1 MSASSE
7 VLRELAS
14 HLHKVDE
21 DPATPLNTDILE
33 RSELYT
39 STPEFRNQ
47 IWKETQSLFLQIAS
61 LLPKLQQDPSPLTR
75 FIIKLAKPYRFEDI
89 KDVEFEIGLDLQA
102 VPFHG
107 LLLTLLGKAT
117 ANGVD
122 AQALANRPTVMLSI
136 VRLWL
141 CTQDA
146 GIASQAEY
154 LLTSL
159 LQVSKNE
166 PALASGQ
173 NSLRTYGTGPMWR
186 RLFGDRDIASLYY
199 HYTSLKELTSSPAPV
214 LSKREKT
221 VAQARLLH
229 GCHKWGLSIGTLWSR
244 LIVSTWS
251 ARLA

>member
-122 AQALANRPTVMLSI
+122 AQALANRPSFA
-136 VRLWL
+136 
-141 CTQDA
+141 CGYA
-146 GIASQAEY
+146 
-154 LLTSL
+154 
-159 LQVSKNE
+159 
-166 PALASGQ
+166 
-173 NSLRTYGTGPMWR
+173 
-186 RLFGDRDIASLYY
+186 
-199 HYTSLKELTSSPAPV
+199 
-214 LSKREKT
+214 
-221 VAQARLLH
+221 
-229 GCHKWGLSIGTLWSR
+229 HKMQE
-244 LIVSTWS
+244 
-251 ARLA
+251 